1 VNNFLEANDIPL
13 SASQDAV
20 HAIILNNKNEY
31 LFQLRDNKKEIFYPL
46 HWGVFGGG
54 LKNFED
60 ERIGLQREIFEEL
73 SINLKINEIE
83 YFTNFTFDLSFK
95 NLSKVKVS
103 YFTVFFKDVNIDN
116 IKLSEGIEFKFLPA
130 KKFLT
135 KKFIVPLDA
144 FAVWLHYSKNRI
156 FF

>member
-1 VNNFLEANDIPL
+1 VNNFLEVNDIPL

-20 HAIILNNKNEY
+20 HAIILNDKNEY

-54 LKNFED
+54 LNISED
-60 ERIGLQREIFEEL
+60 EKIGLQREILEEL
-73 SINLKINEIE
+73 SINLNINEIK
-83 YFTNFTFDLSFK
+83 YFTNFVFDLSFK
-95 NLSKVKVS
+95 KLSKVRVS
-103 YFTVFFKDVNIDN
+103 YFTVLLKDVAISK
-116 IKLSEGIEFKFLPA
+116 IKLREGIEFKFLTA
-130 KKFLT
+130 KEFLS

-144 FAVWLHYSKNRI
+144 FAIWLHYSKNRN